1 MIFGLPALIG
11 FLPLVIYLYLAF
23 KGKNLL
29 STVIICVLV
38 GAVLTG
44 QTPVSLSNEIANGLK
59 SFLGLI
65 GFIIMMGAGLG
76 EVLTET
82 KVARNLVE
90 ILIKKVGIKKSESSY
105 NSDYGSFN
113 SAGFS
118 IGNSGRSK
126 RYDSTNIDSNSCK
139 FWIDT

>member
-11 FLPLVIYLYLAF
+11 FLPLAIYLYLAF
-23 KGKNLL
+23 KGKDLL
-29 STVIICVLV
+29 VTVVICVLV

-44 QTPVSLSNEIANGLK
+44 QTPVSLSAEIAKGLQ

-82 KVARNLVE
+82 KVCL
-90 ILIKKVGIKKSESSY
+90 LY
-105 NSDYGSFN
+105 TSD
-113 SAGFS
+113 AA
-118 IGNSGRSK
+118 
-126 RYDSTNIDSNSCK
+126 DD
-139 FWIDT
+139 